1 MAFLAHDQLQHA
13 ITGDRGNRV
22 LAAADRYQCV
32 DQSLR
37 LKADQVIATG
47 RQLAAGQGLGEGF
60 AQAIHLHLGPGV
72 QRHAIEEGVDPRLA
86 IERQDLHQV
95 TGFPAGRLFRSQ
107 AQQVHRLA
115 LAAGKDI
122 RRVTGYQDF
131 VDDAPADLVYV
142 AHHVRLDRVPASQ
155 RSGFAQLACG
165 AIAQN
170 VYLYAAS
177 AGLATVLRGWIDL
190 DAIARALGL
199 SYDQQVILSQ
209 TIGYPAAPAPAGGQ

>member
-1 MAFLAHDQLQHA
+1 MSTLTKLALGAMGQLRA
-13 ITGDRGNRV
+13 RPALGDAANFIELPAPDRHGGQPLMEA
-22 LAAADRYQCV
+22 LAARHSERAFDSRPLPLPV
-32 DQSLR
+32 LSNLLWAAFGVNRPDG
-37 LKADQVIATG
+37 G
-47 RQLAAGQGLGEGF
+47 RTAPSALN
-60 AQAIHLHLGPGV
+60 AQEIDIYVALPSGAYLY
-72 QRHAIEEGVDPRLA
+72 DPAL
-86 IERQDLHQV
+86 
-95 TGFPAGRLFRSQ
+95 
-107 AQQVHRLA
+107 HRLA

-177 AGLATVLRGWIDL
+177 AGLATVLRGWIDR